1 MLDRNEVI
9 CTITWTVQDL
19 LDIFERRGIEPT
31 DENVNAMLSHPLG
44 KHLQDRSIEEGWQ
57 ILDDLVWLYKTD
69 FLRRPT

>member
-69 FLRRPT
+69 WLD

>member
-31 DENVNAMLSHPLG
+31 EENVNAMLSHPLG

-69 FLRRPT
+69 WLD